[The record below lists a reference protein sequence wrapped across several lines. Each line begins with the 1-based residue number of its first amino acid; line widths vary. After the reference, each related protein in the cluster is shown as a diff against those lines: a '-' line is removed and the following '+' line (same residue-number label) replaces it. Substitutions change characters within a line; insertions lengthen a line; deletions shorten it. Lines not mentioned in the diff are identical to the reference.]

1 MPNEGVQYGNGSL
14 KQALFVH
21 IHLTAVNE
29 QTDKKLS
36 VKNTV

>member
-1 MPNEGVQYGNGSL
+1 MPNEGVQYGNGKPEAGS
-14 KQALFVH
+14 FCPY
-21 IHLTAVNE
+21 ILTAVNE